1 MAPVRYHLRM
11 SQNTDYSLVKADA
24 WAQFMQTKSDQQ
36 LRIPHPVLEEP
47 APADAAHIALP
58 AAQSMTL
65 GNMSVREA
73 IARRQSRRQFT
84 EEPLSLEELA
94 YLCWATQGVREVA
107 ASGVATLR
115 TVPSGGARHPYET
128 YLVVRNVAGVE
139 PGLYRYLALSHEL
152 CLLRAGDLT
161 EEALAGCNGQRMAA
175 ACAVLFCWVAVPYRA
190 EWRYP
195 IVAPKLIAQDSGHIC
210 QNLYLACESIGCGTC
225 AIGAYNQ
232 PAMDSFLGVDGEH
245 MFAVYAAPVGK
256 AVPEPG

>member
-1 MAPVRYHLRM
+1 M
-11 SQNTDYSLVKADA
+11 SEHSDYSLVKADA
-24 WAQFMQTKSDQQ
+24 WALFMQTKSDQQ
-36 LRIPHPVLEEP
+36 LRVPHPALEEP
-47 APADAAHIALP
+47 VPADAVRTALP
-58 AAQSMTL
+58 APHELTL
-65 GNMSVREA
+65 GSMSLRDA
-73 IARRQSRRQFT
+73 IARRQSRRQFSAA
-84 EEPLSLEELA
+84 PLSLDELA
-94 YLCWATQGVREVA
+94 FLCWATQGVREVA

-115 TVPSGGARHPYET
+115 TVPSGGARHPFET
-128 YLVVRNVAGVE
+128 YLVVRHVTGLE
-139 PGLYRYLALSHEL
+139 PGLYRYLALTHEL

-195 IVAPKLIAQDSGHIC
+195 IVAPKLVAQDSGHIC

-232 PAMDSFLGVDGEH
+232 TAMDTFLGVDGER

-256 AVPEPG
+256 TLPE